1 MSMFTTQAQPP
12 VDPNK
17 QKNAPATTNKQTN
30 IVDVEPM
37 PVVIPGS
44 SNVPTYSLGDD
55 FQFTARPVD
64 VGRTTAGIGANRLGP
79 EIYQDK
85 YFQRRGNQMVYVG
98 PGLVDGNGV
107 IKRNPYDPSNITTEA
122 YRYLASMDRGQR
134 IERLNFFAD
143 RGLYDGGKPTT
154 STFDSR
160 DLNATAQYL
169 LSLNRW
175 GVTDDIGL
183 AYLKNEFPGGQAA
196 GGRTVRVTAKED
208 ITKVLAEESF
218 RQLGRPLTPKE
229 VRDAVQ
235 FVQSRERQ
243 AAMGGVEQAPAL
255 STLTEQAVG
264 RGRQTETQVE
274 GFRTLADLLERAV
287 GGA

>member
-1 MSMFTTQAQPP
+1 MSNTPSKTPPP
-12 VDPNK
+12 VDQN
-17 QKNAPATTNKQTN
+17 QTTS
-30 IVDVEPM
+30 IVNVEPM
-37 PVVIPGS
+37 PTVIAGS
-44 SNVPTYSLGDD
+44 TNLPTYSLGPD
-55 FQFTARPVD
+55 FQFTERVVTPGA
-64 VGRTTAGIGANRLGP
+64 TALAGTSA
-79 EIYQDK
+79 IYGQN
-85 YFQRRGNQMVYVG
+85 YFVKRGTKTYYKG
-98 PGLVDGNGV
+98 PGLVNGNGV
-107 IKRNPYDPSNITTEA
+107 IDRDPYDPSNITTEA
-122 YRYLASMDRGQR
+122 YRYLASLDRGAR

-183 AYLKNEFPGGQAA
+183 AYLKNEVPGGQAA

-208 ITKVLAEESF
+208 ITKVLTEESF
-218 RQLGRPLTPKE
+218 RQLGRPMTPKE
-229 VRDAVQ
+229 VREAVQ

-243 AAMGGVEQAPAL
+243 AAMGGAEQAPAL
-255 STLTEQAVG
+255 STLTEMAVG
-264 RGRQTETQVE
+264 QGRETERKVE
-274 GFRTLADLLERAV
+274 GFKNLADLLERAI

>member
-1 MSMFTTQAQPP
+1 MLGKTPP
-12 VDPNK
+12 PDETATGGTIVNVGEMPTVV
-17 QKNAPATTNKQTN
+17 PRTTNL
-30 IVDVEPM
+30 
-37 PVVIPGS
+37 
-44 SNVPTYSLGDD
+44 PTYSLGDD
-55 FQFTARPVD
+55 FQFTARPVN
-64 VGRTTAGIGANRLGP
+64 VQRTTASIGVNRLAP

-85 YFQRRGNQMVYVG
+85 YFTRRGNQMVYVG

-107 IKRNPYDPSNITTEA
+107 VQRNPYDPSNITTEA
-122 YRYLASMDRGQR
+122 YRYLASLDRGAR

-183 AYLKNEFPGGQAA
+183 AYLKTEFPGGQMR

-208 ITKVLAEESF
+208 IAKVLAEESF
-218 RQLGRPLTPKE
+218 RQLGRPLTNKE
-229 VRDAVQ
+229 VREAVQ

-243 AAMGGVEQAPAL
+243 AAMGGTEQAPSL
-255 STLTEQAVG
+255 STLTEMAVG
-264 RGRQTETQVE
+264 QGRETERKVE
-274 GFRTLADLLERAV
+274 GFRTLADLLERAI
-287 GGA
+287 GGG

>member
-1 MSMFTTQAQPP
+1 MSMTPSKTPPP
-12 VDPNK
+12 VDQN
-17 QKNAPATTNKQTN
+17 QTTS
-30 IVDVEPM
+30 IVNVEPM
-37 PVVIPGS
+37 PTVIAGS
-44 SNVPTYSLGDD
+44 TNLPTYSLGPD
-55 FQFTARPVD
+55 FQFTERVVTPGA
-64 VGRTTAGIGANRLGP
+64 TALAGTSA
-79 EIYQDK
+79 IYGQN
-85 YFQRRGNQMVYVG
+85 YFVKRGTKTYYKG

-107 IKRNPYDPSNITTEA
+107 IKRDPYDPSNITTEA
-122 YRYLASMDRGQR
+122 YRYLASLDRGAR

-183 AYLKNEFPGGQAA
+183 AYLKNEVPGGQAA

-218 RQLGRPLTPKE
+218 RQLGRPMTPKE
-229 VRDAVQ
+229 VREAVQ

-243 AAMGGVEQAPAL
+243 AAMGGAEQAPAL
-255 STLTEQAVG
+255 STLTEQAVAQG
-264 RGRQTETQVE
+264 REPEVQLE
-274 GFRTLADLLERAV
+274 GFRTLADLLERSL
-287 GGA
+287 GGG

>member
-1 MSMFTTQAQPP
+1 MSMMSSKTPPPDDTT
-12 VDPNK
+12 
-17 QKNAPATTNKQTN
+17 TGGG
-30 IVDVEPM
+30 IVNVGPR
-37 PVVIPGS
+37 PTVIPS
-44 SNVPTYSLGDD
+44 TSNVPTYSLGDD
-55 FQFTARPVD
+55 FQFTERLVD
-64 VGRTTAGIGANRLGP
+64 VQRTTASIAQNRLSP

-85 YFQRRGNQMVYVG
+85 YFTRRGFKTVYVG

-107 IKRNPYDPSNITTEA
+107 VRRNPYDASNINTEA
-122 YRYLASMDRGQR
+122 YRYLAAMDRGER
-134 IERLNFFAD
+134 IARLNFFAD

-183 AYLKNEFPGGQAA
+183 AYLSNEVPGGQAG
-196 GGRTVRVTAKED
+196 GGRTIRVTAKED
-208 ITKVLAEESF
+208 ITKVLSEESF
-218 RQLGRPLTPKE
+218 RQLGRPMTPKE
-229 VRDAVQ
+229 VREAVQ

-243 AAMGGVEQAPAL
+243 AQMGGVEQAPAL
-255 STLTEQAVG
+255 STLTEMAVG
-264 RGRQTETQVE
+264 RGRETERKVE
-274 GFRTLADLLERAV
+274 GFKNLADLLERAI

>member
-1 MSMFTTQAQPP
+1 MSMTPGKTPPP
-12 VDPNK
+12 VDPN
-17 QKNAPATTNKQTN
+17 QGQG
-30 IVDVEPM
+30 IVAVEPM
-37 PVVIPGS
+37 PTVVAGS
-44 SNVPTYSLGDD
+44 TNLPTYSLGPD
-55 FQFTARPVD
+55 FQFTERVVTPGAAAL
-64 VGRTTAGIGANRLGP
+64 AGTSP
-79 EIYQDK
+79 IYGQN
-85 YFQRRGNQMVYVG
+85 YFVRRGFKTYYKG

-107 IKRNPYDPSNITTEA
+107 IQRDPYDPSNITTEA
-122 YRYLASMDRGQR
+122 YRYLSSLDRGAR

-183 AYLKNEFPGGQAA
+183 AYLKNEVPGGQMG

-208 ITKVLAEESF
+208 IMKVLAEESF
-218 RQLGRPLTPKE
+218 RQLGRPMTAKE

-255 STLTEQAVG
+255 STLTEMAVG
-264 RGRQTETQVE
+264 QGRETERKVE
-274 GFRTLADLLERAV
+274 GFRTLADLLERAI
-287 GGA
+287 GGG

>member
-1 MSMFTTQAQPP
+1 MSMMSNKTPPP

-17 QKNAPATTNKQTN
+17 GAG

-37 PVVIPGS
+37 PTVIAGS
-44 SNVPTYSLGDD
+44 KNLPTYSLGDD
-55 FQFTARPVD
+55 FQFTERVVSPGSMALAGTSPIYGQNYFVKR
-64 VGRTTAGIGANRLGP
+64 GFRTYYR
-79 EIYQDK
+79 
-85 YFQRRGNQMVYVG
+85 G

-107 IKRNPYDPSNITTEA
+107 IRRDPYDPSNITTEA
-122 YRYLASMDRGQR
+122 YRYLAAMDRGER

-183 AYLKNEFPGGQAA
+183 AYLKNEVPGGQAG
-196 GGRTVRVTAKED
+196 GGRTIRVTAKED
-208 ITKVLAEESF
+208 ITKVLTEESF
-218 RQLGRPLTPKE
+218 RQLGRPMTPKE
-229 VRDAVQ
+229 VREAVQ

-243 AAMGGVEQAPAL
+243 AQMGGAEQAPAL
-255 STLTEQAVG
+255 STLTEMAVG
-264 RGRQTETQVE
+264 RGRKTETDLE
-274 GFRTLADLLERAV
+274 GFRTLADLLERAL
-287 GGA
+287 GGG

>member
-1 MSMFTTQAQPP
+1 MSMTPSKTPPP
-12 VDPNK
+12 VDQN
-17 QKNAPATTNKQTN
+17 QTTS
-30 IVDVEPM
+30 IVKVEPM
-37 PVVIPGS
+37 PTVIAGS
-44 SNVPTYSLGDD
+44 TNLPTYSLGPD
-55 FQFTARPVD
+55 FQFTERVVTPGALAL
-64 VGRTTAGIGANRLGP
+64 AGTSA
-79 EIYQDK
+79 IYGQN
-85 YFQRRGNQMVYVG
+85 YFVKRGTKTYYKG

-107 IKRNPYDPSNITTEA
+107 IKRDPYDPSNITTEA
-122 YRYLASMDRGQR
+122 YRYLASLDRGAR

-183 AYLKNEFPGGQAA
+183 AYLKNEVPGGQAA

-218 RQLGRPLTPKE
+218 RQLGRPMTPKE
-229 VRDAVQ
+229 VREAVQ

-243 AAMGGVEQAPAL
+243 AAMGGAEQAPAL
-255 STLTEQAVG
+255 STLTEQAVAQG
-264 RGRQTETQVE
+264 REPEVQLE
-274 GFRTLADLLERAV
+274 GFRTLADLLERSL
-287 GGA
+287 GGG

>member
-1 MSMFTTQAQPP
+1 MSMTPSKTPPP
-12 VDPNK
+12 VDQN
-17 QKNAPATTNKQTN
+17 QTTS
-30 IVDVEPM
+30 IVNVEPM
-37 PVVIPGS
+37 PTVIAGS
-44 SNVPTYSLGDD
+44 TNLPTYSLGPD
-55 FQFTARPVD
+55 FQFTERVVTPGALAL
-64 VGRTTAGIGANRLGP
+64 AGTSA
-79 EIYQDK
+79 IYGQN
-85 YFQRRGNQMVYVG
+85 YFVKRGGKTYYKG

-107 IKRNPYDPSNITTEA
+107 IKRDPYDPSNITTEA
-122 YRYLASMDRGQR
+122 YRYLASLDRGAR

-183 AYLKNEFPGGQAA
+183 AYLKNEVPGGQAA
-196 GGRTVRVTAKED
+196 GGRSVRVTAKED

-218 RQLGRPLTPKE
+218 RQLGRPMTPKE
-229 VRDAVQ
+229 VREAVQ

-243 AAMGGVEQAPAL
+243 AAMGGAEQAPAL
-255 STLTEQAVG
+255 STLTEQAVAQG
-264 RGRQTETQVE
+264 REPEVQLE
-274 GFRTLADLLERAV
+274 GFRTLADLLERSL
-287 GGA
+287 GGG